1 MYAIALDYRI
11 AVFAL
16 GERHLVMQT
25 GTAAFAHLYSQ
36 APARLFR
43 SLREQIPELP
53 NSVVRDVNHYLKI
66 RLRHTKSKG
75 REGAL
80 RRLDAAARR
89 RYHRIFFAIPDPEFT
104 IRHKMGRIRLL
115 SETVASQVA
124 AGEVVERPASVVKEL
139 VENSLD
145 ASARKID
152 IVIRRG
158 GISLVRVID
167 DGCGM
172 DRDDAL
178 LSLERHATS
187 KIRSAADLQA
197 VATLGFRGEA
207 LPSIASVSRF
217 RLTTREARAIAGT
230 EIIVNGGKIEIV
242 RDGGEAPGT
251 QVEVRSLFYNLPARR
266 KFLRSESTE
275 SRNIEHQLHLQAI
288 GHPQIAFSLLR
299 DDRMLLQLPATV
311 RLSDRIRDLYGAE
324 LLQRLVEVSDL
335 ASSKIRISG
344 FIGQAGLSRQTRS
357 QQLVFV
363 NGRAIESS
371 LITGAIREGY
381 HTALMKGQYP
391 VTFLFLELDPKAVD
405 VNAHPAKRE
414 VRFHDPNGVRET
426 IVRCIQQTLETARAE
441 WQEKFRA
448 PVRPSTD
455 VPAKPAPD
463 LTLRPEVSASQ
474 YTHRELPH
482 LGTSASGGV
491 DFMRAP
497 GPEIAGQA
505 HRLPRPDPGSANKA
519 LALQRNSR
527 KAAQQQF
534 EIIGVLSKLYVLMES
549 ADGLVLVD
557 QHAAHERILFEEL
570 RRRMEEQGVPTQ
582 KLLLPQTFDVPPR
595 DADWIERNLSTLQRM
610 GIGIESFGPDNFKID
625 SLPSFLSV
633 SDAAQF
639 MRKVIDDL
647 KGTGNSASA
656 MRLGEEMIAKT
667 VCRHAVKANDPLR
680 YPEVEKLIRD
690 LLDCDLP
697 YCCPHGRP
705 TMIQISLAELEKKFG
720 RKL

>member
-1 MYAIALDYRI
+1 
-11 AVFAL
+11 
-16 GERHLVMQT
+16 
-25 GTAAFAHLYSQ
+25 
-36 APARLFR
+36 
-43 SLREQIPELP
+43 
-53 NSVVRDVNHYLKI
+53 
-66 RLRHTKSKG
+66 
-75 REGAL
+75 
-80 RRLDAAARR
+80 
-89 RYHRIFFAIPDPEFT
+89 
-104 IRHKMGRIRLL
+104 MGRIRLL
-115 SETVASQVA
+115 PEIVASQVA

-145 ASARKID
+145 AGARKVD
-152 IVIRRG
+152 VVIRRG

-217 RLTTREARAIAGT
+217 RLTTREARTIAGT
-230 EIIVNGGKIEIV
+230 EIIVNGGKIEVV

-266 KFLRSESTE
+266 KFLRSENTE
-275 SRNIEHQLHLQAI
+275 SRNIEHQLYLQAI
-288 GHPQIAFSLLR
+288 GHPEIGFSLMR
-299 DDRMLLQLPATV
+299 DDRMLFRLPAAVT
-311 RLSDRIRDLYGAE
+311 LSDRIRDLYGAE
-324 LLQRLVEVSDL
+324 LLQRLVEVSDA
-335 ASSKIRISG
+335 ASPNVRISG

-363 NGRAIESS
+363 NGRTIESS

-391 VTFLFLELDPKAVD
+391 VTFLFLELDPAGVD
-405 VNAHPAKRE
+405 VNVHPAKRE
-414 VRFHDPNGVRET
+414 VRFRDPNGVREA
-426 IVRCIQQTLETARAE
+426 IVRFIQQTLETARAD

-448 PVRPSTD
+448 PVRRPTA
-455 VPAKPAPD
+455 VPGKPAPD
-463 LTLRPEVSASQ
+463 SKLRPEVSTPEE
-474 YTHRELPH
+474 THRELPH
-482 LGTSASGGV
+482 LGVVAGGV
-491 DFMRAP
+491 DSGRTSV
-497 GPEIAGQA
+497 GQA
-505 HRLPRPDPGSANKA
+505 LRLPERRVESASDA
-519 LALQRNSR
+519 PALQRESSKPVPR
-527 KAAQQQF
+527 QQF
-534 EIIGVLSKLYVLMES
+534 EIIGVLSKLYVLMEN

-570 RRRMEEQGVPTQ
+570 RCRMEEQGVPTQ

-595 DADWIERNLSTLQRM
+595 DADWIERNLSILQRM
-610 GIGIESFGPDNFKID
+610 GIGIETFGPDTFKID
-625 SLPSFLSV
+625 SLPSFLNV

-639 MRKVIDDL
+639 MRRVIDDL
-647 KGTGNSASA
+647 KSAGNSTSA

-720 RKL
+720 RKV